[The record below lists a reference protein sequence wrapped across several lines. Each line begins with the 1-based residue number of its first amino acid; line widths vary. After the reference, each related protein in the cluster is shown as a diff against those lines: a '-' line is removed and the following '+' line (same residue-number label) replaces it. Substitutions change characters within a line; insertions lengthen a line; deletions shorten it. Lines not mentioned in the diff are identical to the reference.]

1 MAGGGGNNTRACF
14 ASGRS
19 DASHI
24 EADAQDIIR
33 IIAFDELFSDIP
45 FDFIKMDI
53 EGGEQDALFGMKKII
68 AARKPALA
76 ISLYHRPEDI
86 FSIPL
91 FLNQLNPDY
100 SFYLRNYGEHAMET
114 VLYAINQ

>member
-1 MAGGGGNNTRACF
+1 M
-14 ASGRS
+14 
-19 DASHI
+19 
-24 EADAQDIIR
+24 
-33 IIAFDELFSDIP
+33 P